1 MRSRLTRAVVPV
13 IGLLAVTGAL
23 ALVATAPVV
32 LFSPSNEA
40 GARPAAPAASSE
52 VARVT
57 APSFHPQRPGSQT
70 AASETPEAPAGPS
83 AGGQPA
89 ASSPAASSPAGEAGG
104 ATAGKAARRPA
115 GEGSGPAAGEET
127 EPEHSGKAKGKCKD
141 KGKDEAKD
149 HGEQKHHGKA
159 KGHGKPKHH
168 GKAKGHSKW
177 QGRSVVAFAPRGA
190 KPDHVGPSRAG
201 KHASRGARPHSRAR
215 R

>member
-1 MRSRLTRAVVPV
+1 VRSRLTRIVVPV

-40 GARPAAPAASSE
+40 GPLPAAPAASSE

-57 APSFHPQRPGSQT
+57 APHFHPQRPAGRA
-70 AASETPEAPAGPS
+70 AASETPEAPARPS
-83 AGGQPA
+83 AGDQLA
-89 ASSPAASSPAGEAGG
+89 ATSRAGGADG

-115 GEGSGPAAGEET
+115 ARGRGPALGEPP
-127 EPEHSGKAKGKCKD
+127 EPEHPGKAKGKSKD
-141 KGKDEAKD
+141 KGK
-149 HGEQKHHGKA
+149 GKA

-168 GKAKGHSKW
+168 GQAKGHSKW

-190 KPDHVGPSRAG
+190 KPGHVSPSRAG
-201 KHASRGARPHSRAR
+201 KHSSRRAHPHSRAR